1 MEKTVSFQPP
11 SCFLLSSRT
20 EKLILIVVISFDVTF
35 PRAISANG
43 WSVSLPEEGKAADD
57 DNYKDCWLFLSFSP
71 SLSLYLCSDPSPRS
85 PSWPDIAIAP
95 RSHHLLIRITSCS
108 DRGICDNLAAE
119 RRVFSSLGYITSQ
132 MTCIKISTWRLLCP
146 NRVWINAWG
155 WYTNSLQMFNHAE
168 FQKDWRSCTAI
179 FFLFLILFIFLLL
192 FSFFFFFF

>member
-1 MEKTVSFQPP
+1 MHIDIDIYIYLECNFFSDFFFLVEKTVSFQPP

-85 PSWPDIAIAP
+85 PS
-95 RSHHLLIRITSCS
+95 
-108 DRGICDNLAAE
+108 
-119 RRVFSSLGYITSQ
+119 
-132 MTCIKISTWRLLCP
+132 
-146 NRVWINAWG
+146 
-155 WYTNSLQMFNHAE
+155 
-168 FQKDWRSCTAI
+168 
-179 FFLFLILFIFLLL
+179 
-192 FSFFFFFF
+192 